1 MQDPFESG
9 LDQLED
15 ADNQINNDSSKDYTE
30 PPESLEEVSYYGGV
44 IKEGWISKVNSTYS
58 SHV

>member
-44 IKEGWISKVNSTYS
+44 IKEG
-58 SHV
+58 